1 MCTIQQERYEHHNAF
16 YNTNDG
22 ITLSKNGVNAATNGA
37 SAAKDATESA
47 TNGASAAKDATE
59 LATNGASVAKDGT
72 KSATNGAFEAKD
84 ETELATNGASA
95 AKDVTESATNGT
107 SAACETYTVPT
118 EAMLTRHVAALSSS
132 AAHDSMVAPVVITSS
147 TTSRCFPSNRW
158 TLETE
163 KMERTLA

>member
-1 MCTIQQERYEHHNAF
+1 MCTIQQERYEYHNAF

-22 ITLSKNGVNAATNGA
+22 IALAKNGVNAATNGA
-37 SAAKDATESA
+37 FA
-47 TNGASAAKDATE
+47 
-59 LATNGASVAKDGT
+59 AKDGT
-72 KSATNGAFEAKD
+72 ELATNGAFEAKD